1 MKFDVI
7 IATCNRKESLVI
19 LLRQLLDCAR
29 LPENIIVVDS
39 SEKSNQEIKNINLV
53 KYIHSKHKNQP
64 YQRYVGFL
72 SSTSEI
78 LIYLDDD
85 MRILDNEC
93 FNKILSLYH
102 HENIVGVQPNFRYEH
117 NFFDNKMPK
126 SKTRQIAKKNKFF
139 RVLKYLSGNPSQENG
154 KFWLA
159 GIRGKKPK
167 NGEVIEWFC
176 GPVFSAKKNFLYLDY
191 NFSIFDFYE
200 IRLGK
205 AEDAILGFT
214 LSRQGDLL
222 YLTEELF
229 AHDDQDDSSYSVDI
243 NSHATRVAH
252 SRLYLS
258 FEYAR
263 LINASK
269 IIAFLHFNLYAL
281 GRIGSMILNQFIDNK
296 PSRKL
301 ILKGYLKGYFKALK
315 DFKKLLN
322 YDNGI
327 NWNKE
332 AINEI
337 SLGYQTK
344 KLIKD

>member
-7 IATCNRKESLVI
+7 IATCNRKESLMI
-19 LLRQLLDCAR
+19 LVNQLLSCSK

-39 SEKSNQEIKNINLV
+39 SETINQDIKKINSV
-53 KYIHSKHKNQP
+53 KYIQSSHKNQP

-72 SSTSEI
+72 SSSSEI

-102 HENIVGVQPNFRYEH
+102 NKNTVGVQPNFRYEH
-117 NFFDNKMPK
+117 NFFDNKMPN
-126 SKTRQIAKKNKFF
+126 SKTRQIAKKNKF
-139 RVLKYLSGNPSQENG
+139 LKFLKFLSGNPNINNG

-159 GIRGKKPK
+159 GIRGNKPK
-167 NGEVIEWFC
+167 NGEIIEWFS
-176 GPVFSAKKNFLYLDY
+176 GPVFSAKKNFLYINF
-191 NFSIFDFYE
+191 NFSILGFYE
-200 IRLGK
+200 ISLGK

-222 YLTEELF
+222 YLSEELF
-229 AHDDQDDSSYSVDI
+229 AHDDQDDSAYSVDF

-269 IIAFLHFNLYAL
+269 IFAFLHFNLYAL
-281 GRIGSMILNQFIDNK
+281 GRIGSMILNQFIDYK
-296 PSRKL
+296 LSRKL
-301 ILKGYLKGYFKALK
+301 MLKGYLKGYYKALK
-315 DFKKLLN
+315 DYKKLLN

-337 SLGYQTK
+337 SLNYQTK